1 MTFGRSLRPLRQNI
15 GGVPLP
21 RCFFLRPC
29 PDAAL
34 SPQSR
39 RKGQRSAL
47 PPARGV
53 PLSSSRK
60 HAPSPP
66 RRRLAAGRAVLAEA
80 PPCSALSARNISRN
94 IDGGKIFRPPGVAA
108 PSPPGKKPAGQGLR
122 PFRPPILPP
131 SFPFRQI
138 SLVFLSPGTSLFDN
152 CAASSARP
160 SFPRTPFV
168 PPDVADPPLPGRA
181 AARFR
186 RPCGLPPSAGLP
198 YRPTL
203 FPNGRISTVRP
214 PIQG

>member
-15 GGVPLP
+15 GGVPLL
-21 RCFFLRPC
+21 RCFFASLPGCSAFPAEPPERTTFRAPSGAGRSPLFFAEACPVPPPAQTRRGTGRPC
-29 PDAAL
+29 
-34 SPQSR
+34 
-39 RKGQRSAL
+39 RSA
-47 PPARGV
+47 
-53 PLSSSRK
+53 
-60 HAPSPP
+60 
-66 RRRLAAGRAVLAEA
+66 
-80 PPCSALSARNISRN
+80 PCSALSARNISRN

-122 PFRPPILPP
+122 PFRTPILPP

>member
-15 GGVPLP
+15 GGVPLL
-21 RCFFLRPC
+21 RCFFASLP
-29 PDAAL
+29 
-34 SPQSR
+34 
-39 RKGQRSAL
+39 GRSAFPAE
-47 PPARGV
+47 PPERTTF
-53 PLSSSRK
+53 R
-60 HAPSPP
+60 APSG
-66 RRRLAAGRAVLAEA
+66 AGRSPLFFAEA
-80 PPCSALSARNISRN
+80 CPVPPGADSPRDGPSLPNRPRAQRFPPGIFPEISTAE
-94 IDGGKIFRPPGVAA
+94 KFFRPPGVAA

-122 PFRPPILPP
+122 PFRTPILPP

>member
-1 MTFGRSLRPLRQNI
+1 MPRPPPGADSPRDGPSLPKRPRAQRFPPGIFPEISTAEKFFVRPALLRPPRPAKNLRD
-15 GGVPLP
+15 
-21 RCFFLRPC
+21 RAC
-29 PDAAL
+29 
-34 SPQSR
+34 
-39 RKGQRSAL
+39 
-47 PPARGV
+47 
-53 PLSSSRK
+53 
-60 HAPSPP
+60 APS
-66 RRRLAAGRAVLAEA
+66 A
-80 PPCSALSARNISRN
+80 
-94 IDGGKIFRPPGVAA
+94 
-108 PSPPGKKPAGQGLR
+108 
-122 PFRPPILPP
+122 PPILPP

>member
-15 GGVPLP
+15 GGVPLL
-21 RCFFLRPC
+21 RCFFASLPGC
-29 PDAAL
+29 
-34 SPQSR
+34 
-39 RKGQRSAL
+39 SAFPAE
-47 PPARGV
+47 PPERTTF
-53 PLSSSRK
+53 R
-60 HAPSPP
+60 APSGAGRSPLFFAEACPVPP
-66 RRRLAAGRAVLAEA
+66 RRRLAAGRAVLAES

-108 PSPPGKKPAGQGLR
+108 PSPPCKKPAGQGLR
-122 PFRPPILPP
+122 PFRTPILPP

>member
-1 MTFGRSLRPLRQNI
+1 MFFCVPARAQRFPRRAAGKDNVPRSLRLGAFPSLLR
-15 GGVPLP
+15 GSMP
-21 RCFFLRPC
+21 RPPPAQTRLGTGRPC
-29 PDAAL
+29 
-34 SPQSR
+34 
-39 RKGQRSAL
+39 RSA
-47 PPARGV
+47 
-53 PLSSSRK
+53 
-60 HAPSPP
+60 
-66 RRRLAAGRAVLAEA
+66 
-80 PPCSALSARNISRN
+80 PCSALSARNISRN

-122 PFRPPILPP
+122 PFRTPLLPP
-131 SFPFRQI
+131 SFPFRQS
-138 SLVFLSPGTSLFDN
+138 SLVFLSPGTSLFYN